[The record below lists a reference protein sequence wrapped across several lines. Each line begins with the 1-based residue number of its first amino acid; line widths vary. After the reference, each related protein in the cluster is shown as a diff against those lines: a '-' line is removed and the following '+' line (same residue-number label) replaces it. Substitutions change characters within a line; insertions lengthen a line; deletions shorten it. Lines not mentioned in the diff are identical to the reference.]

1 MTGAWDGREIRFE
14 YLTSPEV
21 EEAIGLGHTTVV
33 FACGAMEQ
41 HGPHIALSMD
51 AVHGDALAEAVARRM
66 GGALVAPTIRVG
78 CSEHHMGFAGTITLE
93 TDTFR
98 AIVRDYCT
106 SLARHGFERIVI
118 LPTHG
123 GNFAPLADLVPEL
136 RESAGDS
143 CRVLAAT
150 DLFGLMDVWR
160 AVAAEDGLE
169 GGVGGHADV
178 AEGSIMMAVH
188 AERVR
193 PERVEPG
200 RVGPLDAE
208 VTRALFRSG
217 MKAVSSNGIL
227 GDPTGMNA
235 ELGRRLVDAL
245 AARIAGEMSGE

>member
-1 MTGAWDGREIRFE
+1 MSGGWDDREIRFE
-14 YLTSPEV
+14 GLTSPEIA
-21 EEAIGLGHTTVV
+21 EALSRGYTTVV
-33 FACGAMEQ
+33 FACGAIEQ

-51 AVHGDALAEAVARRM
+51 AAHGDALAEAVARRM

-93 TDTFR
+93 PETFR

-123 GNFAPLADLVPEL
+123 GNFAPIADLVPEL
-136 RESAGDS
+136 REIVGES
-143 CRVLAAT
+143 CDVVAAT
-150 DLFGLMDVWR
+150 DLFGLMEVWT
-160 AVAAEDGLE
+160 AVAAEEGLE
-169 GGVGGHADV
+169 AGVGGHADV

-188 AERVR
+188 PDRVR
-193 PERVEPG
+193 PDRVEPG

-208 VTRALFRSG
+208 VTRALFHSG
-217 MKAVSSNGIL
+217 MKAVSPNGIL

-235 ELGRRLVDAL
+235 ELGQRLIDAL
-245 AARIAGEMSGE
+245 AGRIAREMAAS